1 MKKIILIVAILS
13 SLQARAQ
20 ESTNIARKEYLAVLT
35 LTERYKDDKNWGKP
49 EKDIIGEHFQRLGYM
64 KQEGIVVMAGR
75 TQLESNDPYMMGLVI
90 FYAKDD
96 KHIYFGDK
104 IFQNV
109 DFDSFK
115 ALNIFYAKD
124 KDSVYIYN

>member
-96 KHIYFGDK
+96 KE
-104 IFQNV
+104 
-109 DFDSFK
+109 
-115 ALNIFYAKD
+115 ALQFIMDDPAVKGNIMLAKVHPYGIAVGKCD
-124 KDSVYIYN
+124 